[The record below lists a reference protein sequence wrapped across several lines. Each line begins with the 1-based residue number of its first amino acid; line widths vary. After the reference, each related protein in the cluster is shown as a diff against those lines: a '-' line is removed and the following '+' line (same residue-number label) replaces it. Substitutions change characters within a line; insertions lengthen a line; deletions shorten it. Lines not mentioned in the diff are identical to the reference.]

1 MNNLI
6 QIPFVHD
13 EEKSLDSC
21 TQNIKKIYL
30 GVSTDV
36 IKTTS
41 FEYKLLLSSH
51 LNFFFTYPN
60 VYFYSVL
67 IWKTVK
73 NKLFHPYKISLCI
86 VCRAVVLV
94 VTSYFSRHCT
104 LLQYNDR
111 NKWNPKLAL
120 SEFASEFSSSWT
132 MLYVSKNSDS
142 PPQQMLRN
150 EQNVSYN
157 CHQGGEVK

>member
-13 EEKSLDSC
+13 EGRSLDSC

-30 GVSTDV
+30 GVSIDV

-41 FEYKLLLSSH
+41 FEYKLLLSPIYI
-51 LNFFFTYPN
+51 FFTCPN

-67 IWKTVK
+67 ITKTLK

-86 VCRAVVLV
+86 VCRAVILV
-94 VTSYFSRHCT
+94 VTSYFSLHCT
-104 LLQYNDR
+104 LLHYNDR
-111 NKWNPKLAL
+111 NK
-120 SEFASEFSSSWT
+120 
-132 MLYVSKNSDS
+132 
-142 PPQQMLRN
+142 
-150 EQNVSYN
+150 
-157 CHQGGEVK
+157 

>member
-21 TQNIKKIYL
+21 TQNIKRIYL

-67 IWKTVK
+67 I
-73 NKLFHPYKISLCI
+73 
-86 VCRAVVLV
+86 
-94 VTSYFSRHCT
+94 
-104 LLQYNDR
+104 
-111 NKWNPKLAL
+111 
-120 SEFASEFSSSWT
+120 
-132 MLYVSKNSDS
+132 
-142 PPQQMLRN
+142 
-150 EQNVSYN
+150 
-157 CHQGGEVK
+157 